1 MNVSQFERA
10 CSLSNNYV
18 KRVSDVIGSDKLA
31 CILSTFPKL
40 SADWL
45 ILGEGPMLRQTATQT
60 FQNSNMSGNK
70 LGNFSS
76 LHANDAQ
83 GLKIISDQLD
93 RKDDQI
99 NELIAHGREQTALMQ
114 QILALRHSSQC
125 DSSVPNDPK

>member
-1 MNVSQFERA
+1 
-10 CSLSNNYV
+10 
-18 KRVSDVIGSDKLA
+18 
-31 CILSTFPKL
+31 
-40 SADWL
+40 
-45 ILGEGPMLRQTATQT
+45 
-60 FQNSNMSGNK
+60 MSGNK

-99 NELIAHGREQTALMQ
+99 NELIAHGREQTALMT